1 MATLLKTP
9 ADIQEHLNIG
19 FNFEWENIESFVKQ
33 SERQHVKTIV
43 GDSLYT
49 TWTTTA
55 PTDAVEKSAFDL
67 FKEASANLATFK
79 YIPTGSLSITDSG
92 IHINASEYTKAP
104 EWWQV
109 RDLQR
114 SLVDNAFYAIDE
126 ALKIMEASPT
136 KFTGWD
142 TTEGYTIFK
151 ELIVPKTQ
159 DFHRHFNISNSRQT
173 FLALRAYQ
181 LEIQHK
187 IFNWLGGDTLAL
199 LLSTSTDSV
208 IKEAQELARAAQVNH
223 TVATA
228 VQSGIFKTTATGMY
242 VKILELPGDKTTPA
256 TEEQLN
262 RLANSRQQA
271 GDEYLKKL
279 KTLIEANPDKFPDY
293 TVPGSTTFVDVHNTK
308 SIVSF

>member
-1 MATLLKTP
+1 MATLLKHP

-33 SERQHVKTIV
+33 AERQHVKTIV
-43 GDSLYT
+43 GDALYT
-49 TWTTTA
+49 TWTTTP
-55 PTDAVEKSAFDL
+55 PTDATELSAYNL

-126 ALKIMEASPT
+126 ALKIMEANPT
-136 KFTGWD
+136 KFAGWT

-151 ELIVPKTQ
+151 ELIVPKTE

-181 LEIQHK
+181 LETQHK
-187 IFNWLGGDTLAL
+187 IFNWLGSETLAL
-199 LLSTSTDSV
+199 LLTTSTDDV
-208 IKEAQELARAAQVNH
+208 IKQAQDLARASQVNH

-242 VKILELPGDKTTPA
+242 VQILELPGDKTTPA
-256 TEEQLN
+256 TEAQLN

-279 KTLIEANPDKFPDY
+279 KAHIEANATVFPDY
-293 TVPGSTTFVDVHNTK
+293 VSATTTTFIDVHNTK
-308 SIVSF
+308 SIV